1 MDVGNAP
8 SFRCPACRKFCFSEI
23 NYSQKESFFEKD
35 VEKPGRV
42 SFLCVGAGVLAR
54 LRVDFVSVSLTS
66 VKQKV

>member
-1 MDVGNAP
+1 MQEMRPLFDVLHVENFA
-8 SFRCPACRKFCFSEI
+8 FLKQI
-23 NYSQKESFFEKD
+23 VHKKKVFFEKD